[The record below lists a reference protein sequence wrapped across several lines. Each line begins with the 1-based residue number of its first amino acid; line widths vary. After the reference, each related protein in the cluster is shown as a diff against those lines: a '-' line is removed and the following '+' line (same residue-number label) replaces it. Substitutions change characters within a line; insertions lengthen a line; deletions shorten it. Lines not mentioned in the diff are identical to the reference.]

1 MQLSIIKITRQKVVY
16 NHLGADS
23 LYFIY
28 HSREIVS
35 FPLHIVNVTIAKAA
49 QMQFACRGDTRMENA
64 RSNQAGWRRR

>member
-28 HSREIVS
+28 HSRETVS
-35 FPLHIVNVTIAKAA
+35 CPPHIVNVTIAKAA
-49 QMQFACRGDTRMENA
+49 QMQFACRGDM
-64 RSNQAGWRRR
+64 WRTLVPIKLDGVGDK